1 MNAPG
6 SNDRFASLEVEP
18 SRRNQERFHHEE
30 HEEARR
36 GLNFRKKDILFLP
49 HTLRVNPPNGHYIH
63 KLQAYPVLRHLM
75 PFRDIKL
82 YLATNKAFLCR

>member
-1 MNAPG
+1 MSAPG

-36 GLNFRKKDILFLP
+36 GLNFR
-49 HTLRVNPPNGHYIH
+49 N
-63 KLQAYPVLRHLM
+63 PVLRHLM
-75 PFRDIKL
+75 PFHDIKL